1 MRTDERDW
9 ADRFS
14 RDVDGLLNEAGR
26 TDSEPRPTEYRQAL
40 DLARTLATTDFS
52 AESRMRQALRRRL
65 LNRIGTREGWYRQKE
80 YIMRT
85 FFRKLRLVVALA
97 SAVLAAFLVVALA
110 WPDALTA
117 MAQSIRD
124 FVQILSV
131 GEHTTVYQVDPDS
144 AASRPQ
150 WTPSARPR
158 VELRWTIRTP
168 IGDYSNH
175 AAFGQDPTVH
185 YCSTFDE
192 AQTIT
197 PFRLRQPDYIP
208 EDYAFL
214 DAMVP
219 PPPAN
224 EAFLFYKSPDDKIVL
239 IEMPVYTRVEVI
251 DETTMT
257 VAGVWFGLT
266 TEEPVE
272 EVTLNGQRAAWVEGY
287 GLVWEAEDI
296 ICILGGP
303 DLSLEEAIRIAKSL
317 E

>member
-1 MRTDERDW
+1 
-9 ADRFS
+9 
-14 RDVDGLLNEAGR
+14 V
-26 TDSEPRPTEYRQAL
+26 
-40 DLARTLATTDFS
+40 
-52 AESRMRQALRRRL
+52 
-65 LNRIGTREGWYRQKE
+65 K
-80 YIMRT
+80 
-85 FFRKLRLVVALA
+85 
-97 SAVLAAFLVVALA
+97 
-110 WPDALTA
+110 
-117 MAQSIRD
+117 
-124 FVQILSV
+124 
-131 GEHTTVYQVDPDS
+131 
-144 AASRPQ
+144 
-150 WTPSARPR
+150 
-158 VELRWTIRTP
+158 LRWTIRTP
-168 IGDYSNH
+168 IGDFSDNTG
-175 AAFGQDPTVH
+175 FGQDPTVH
-185 YCSTFDE
+185 YCNTFDE

-197 PFRLRQPDYIP
+197 LFSLRQPAYLPDG
-208 EDYAFL
+208 YAFL

-224 EAFLFYKSPDDKIVL
+224 EAFLFYKSPDDEIVL

-303 DLSLEEAIRIAKSL
+303 NLSPEEAIRIAESL